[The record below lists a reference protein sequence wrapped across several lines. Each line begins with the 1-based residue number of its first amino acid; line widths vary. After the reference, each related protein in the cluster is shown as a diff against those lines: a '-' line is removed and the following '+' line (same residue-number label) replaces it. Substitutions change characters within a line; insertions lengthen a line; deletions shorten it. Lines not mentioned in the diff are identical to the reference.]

1 MIDRFI
7 AYIAAER
14 RYSPLTVR
22 NYRHDIEQFAQW
34 WCATCNQAEFDVTK
48 VTLEDI
54 RDWIICRID
63 RDKIKAASMQRE
75 LSSLKS
81 FFRYLRKIGIVE
93 GDIFKRVASMRK
105 PRHLPTFV
113 PESRMETILQQVGEQ
128 SDSADSSF
136 IEVRNALIISLF
148 YACGIRLAELR
159 SICFGDIGSDN
170 TLRILGKG
178 NKERIVPLIDELQQ
192 RIAHYTDLVSRMGF
206 STAAD
211 SPMILSSRG
220 GLLSR
225 VQIQRIVAEAMSR
238 ADVQGKK
245 SPHVLRHT
253 FATHLL
259 NRGADM
265 RHIQELMGHASLKTT
280 QHYTHNSISELQKIY
295 DTAHP
300 HG

>member
-7 AYIAAER
+7 THIAAER

-34 WCATCNQAEFDVTK
+34 WCAMCNQAEFDVTK

-63 RDKIKAASMQRE
+63 RDKIKVTSLQRE

-81 FFRYLRKIGIVE
+81 FFRYLRKIGVVE

-113 PESRMETILQQVGEQ
+113 PESRMNTILDQIGEQ
-128 SDSADSSF
+128 IDSPDSSF
-136 IEVRNALIISLF
+136 VEVRNALIISLF
-148 YACGIRLAELR
+148 YACGIRLAEIRSLR
-159 SICFGDIGSDN
+159 FGDIGDDN
-170 TLRILGKG
+170 TLRIWGKG
-178 NKERIVPLIDELQQ
+178 NKERIVPLLDELRQ
-192 RIAHYTDLVSRMGF
+192 RIDHYTTLVVQMGF

-211 SPMILSSRG
+211 KPVILSNRG
-220 GLLSR
+220 NSLSR
-225 VQIQRIVAEAMSR
+225 IQIQRIVAEAMSR

-265 RHIQELMGHASLKTT
+265 RQIQELMGHASLKTT

-295 DTAHP
+295 DKAHP

>member
-22 NYRHDIEQFAQW
+22 NYRHDIELFAQW
-34 WCATCNQAEFDVTK
+34 WCETCGQPTLNPSQ

-63 RDKIKAASMQRE
+63 RDRIKAASMQRE
-75 LSSLKS
+75 LSSLRS
-81 FFRYLRKIGIVE
+81 FFRYLRKIGVVDC
-93 GDIFKRVASMRK
+93 DIFKRLASMRT
-105 PRHLPTFV
+105 PHRLPTFV
-113 PESRMETILQQVGEQ
+113 PESRMDDVLQQTRQ
-128 SDSADSSF
+128 QFDSKESF

-148 YACGIRLAELR
+148 YACGIRLAELL
-159 SICFGDIGSDN
+159 SIRFGDVGDDS
-170 TLRILGKG
+170 TLRVVGKG
-178 NKERIVPLIDELQQ
+178 SKERIIPLIEELQQ
-192 RIAHYTDLVSRMGF
+192 RIAHYKRICESMGF
-206 STAAD
+206 ATTNG
-211 SPMILSSRG
+211 SPMILSIRG
-220 GLLSR
+220 RSLSR
-225 VQIQRIVAEAMSR
+225 IQVQRIVAEAMS
-238 ADVQGKK
+238 AANVQGKK

-265 RHIQELMGHASLKTT
+265 REIQELLGHSSLRTT
-280 QHYTHNSISELQKIY
+280 QHYTHNSIGELQKIY
-295 DTAHP
+295 DKAHP